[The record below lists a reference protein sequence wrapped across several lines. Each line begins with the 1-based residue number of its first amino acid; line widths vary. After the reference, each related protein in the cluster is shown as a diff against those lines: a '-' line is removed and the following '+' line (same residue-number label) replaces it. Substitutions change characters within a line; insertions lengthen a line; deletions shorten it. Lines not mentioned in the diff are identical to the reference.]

1 MMGDGMG
8 GSSGGGMGL
17 GSPGGPR
24 HLLVRANSLRLPVA
38 SGSVHSCITSP
49 PYYSLRSYSVS
60 PTYWPAVS
68 YAPMVNLPP
77 VDVPAMSCCLG
88 LEPSP
93 ESYIAHLILI
103 FDEVWRVMRRDSV
116 TFVNLGDCY
125 NAYNGNRGKSTSFQE
140 NAEVAMP
147 DLPGGYGLTAKGLKP
162 LDLLGIPWRFAF
174 AAQARGWTLR
184 SAPPWVKPGS
194 AMPESCTSRPNV
206 STEMIFML
214 TKTSN
219 YYFDMCAVRRGHA
232 RQWVGGNNGANKIRE
247 LRGTVNSRG
256 NDGLRETDPHP
267 AGRHL
272 RTSDFFLDSLD
283 SAIAFHADRLAELEA
298 VRAKGG
304 LLGAEGGAVLPGA
317 FLVNPQSYAG
327 SHYAAWPT
335 KLVADMVKASTSEAG
350 VCGGCGSPYEREV
363 EREGGVVCGYDVKSA
378 ATPAPDPSRAR
389 NGRDGSTLGN
399 PGGNWE
405 KNGARTRTLGWHPTC
420 SCPEGTP
427 RNRACVLD
435 PFGGSGT
442 TAQVATSLG
451 RHAISVDLSKD
462 YHQLASDRVDRP
474 HKPLPRRP
482 RPGRPT
488 ATLPGFGDDDE

>member
-1 MMGDGMG
+1 MGDDIS
-8 GSSGGGMGL
+8 GSNGGGMAL

-77 VDVPAMSCCLG
+77 IDVPAMSCCLG
-88 LEPSP
+88 LESTP
-93 ESYIAHLILI
+93 EAFIGHLILI
-103 FDEVWRVMRRDSV
+103 FDEVWRVLRDDAV
-116 TFVNLGDCY
+116 AFVNLSDTY
-125 NAYNGNRGKSTSFQE
+125 NSTPNHRQTGLPEFKERQDGWAR
-140 NAEVAMP
+140 NAENW
-147 DLPGGYGLTAKGLKP
+147 GCLTAGAGRLRRDTRGLKP
-162 LDLLGIPWRFAF
+162 LDLMGIPWRFAF
-174 AAQARGWTLR
+174 AAQSRGWTLR
-184 SAPPWVKPGS
+184 AAPPWIKPGS

-283 SAIAFHADRLAELEA
+283 SAIAYHADRLAELEA
-298 VRAKGG
+298 ARAKGG
-304 LLGAEGGAVLPGA
+304 LLGAEGGQGPEA
-317 FLVNPQSYAG
+317 FLVNPSSYAG
-327 SHYAAWPT
+327 SHYAAWPV
-335 KLVADMVKASTSEAG
+335 KLVQDMIKCSTSEAG
-350 VCGGCGSPYEREV
+350 VCGGCSSPYERET
-363 EREGGVVCGYDVKSA
+363 ERGETQGRTPNDGKGYRVTLEKIPGVYGRNFMPNRH
-378 ATPAPDPSRAR
+378 TP
-389 NGRDGSTLGN
+389 TY
-399 PGGNWE
+399 
-405 KNGARTRTLGWHPTC
+405 TLGWHPTC

-451 RHAISVDLSKD
+451 RHTISVDLSRD

-482 RPGRPT
+482 RPGRPA
-488 ATLPGFGDDDE
+488 ATLPGFGDDEE

>member
-1 MMGDGMG
+1 MSDI
-8 GSSGGGMGL
+8 
-17 GSPGGPR
+17 PGGPR

-38 SGSVHSCITSP
+38 SGSVHAVVTSS
-49 PYYSLRSYSVS
+49 PYYQLRKYGCVSSWPACSYS
-60 PTYWPAVS
+60 
-68 YAPMVNLPP
+68 PMPGLPP
-77 VDVPAMSCCLG
+77 IAVPAMEVELG
-88 LEPSP
+88 LEPSIDG
-93 ESYIAHLILI
+93 YIAHLMLVM
-103 FDEVWRVMRRDSV
+103 DELWRVLRPEGSVWWNLSDSYNNASSNQNKTGMTSLCEHGDGSSKAAMAV
-116 TFVNLGDCY
+116 ASLGRQGIKVD
-125 NAYNGNRGKSTSFQE
+125 
-140 NAEVAMP
+140 
-147 DLPGGYGLTAKGLKP
+147 PGILRVGS
-162 LDLLGIPWRFAF
+162 LLGIPWRFAF

-184 SAPPWVKPGS
+184 AAPPWIKPGS

-267 AGRHL
+267 DGRHL

-283 SAIAFHADRLAELEA
+283 SAIAYHVGRLAELEA
-298 VRAKGG
+298 ARAKGG
-304 LLGAEGGAVLPGA
+304 LLGAEGGQGPEA
-317 FLVNPQSYAG
+317 FLVNPSSYAG
-327 SHYAAWPT
+327 SHYAAWPV
-335 KLVADMVKASTSEAG
+335 KLVQDMIKCSTSEAG
-350 VCGGCGSPYEREV
+350 VCGGCSSPYERET
-363 EREGGVVCGYDVKSA
+363 ERGETQGRTPNDGKGYRVTLEKIPGVYGRNFMPNRH
-378 ATPAPDPSRAR
+378 TP
-389 NGRDGSTLGN
+389 TY
-399 PGGNWE
+399 
-405 KNGARTRTLGWHPTC
+405 TLGWHPTC

-451 RHAISVDLSKD
+451 RHAISVDLSRD

-482 RPGRPT
+482 RPGRPA
-488 ATLPGFGDDDE
+488 ATLPGFGEDEE